1 MQEIGVWTG
10 PEEKRVDWTDSGY
23 ALYAYNNE
31 KKYLNIIII
40 IIIKLVKIYYFLYFL
55 FLKLLY

>member
-23 ALYAYNNE
+23 APYAYNGE
-31 KKYLNIIII
+31 KENKLWELSENLMKYPSSS
-40 IIIKLVKIYYFLYFL
+40 F
-55 FLKLLY
+55 

>member
-23 ALYAYNNE
+23 APYAYSEE
-31 KKYLNIIII
+31 KDNKLWELSENLIKYLSS
-40 IIIKLVKIYYFLYFL
+40 L
-55 FLKLLY
+55 

>member
-23 ALYAYNNE
+23 APYAYNDE
-31 KKYLNIIII
+31 KENKLWELSENLIKYLSS
-40 IIIKLVKIYYFLYFL
+40 L
-55 FLKLLY
+55 